1 MSAWFSTKLFG
12 FRVAGYDVL
21 RVILGLLV
29 LVAAGLKGYQLGT
42 GPVAESGLL
51 TSRWFLSVVV
61 ESELSW
67 LSVCWWELGAI
78 PSGWARSLVSPFSL
92 ASPATRRFQV
102 TPPAA
107 VSVRSRCHPLILPA
121 LISVP

>member
-61 ESELSW
+61 ESELF
-67 LSVCWWELGAI
+67 LALCLLVGAWRI
-78 PSGWARSLVSPFSL
+78 PSGSARSLVSPFSL